1 MPSKPTLKKPPLGLY
16 RVIWITAAWC
26 AAMVSWADPSE
37 ATDVSASVVARR
49 IDERVLAPQASF
61 VDDAT
66 YLRRVT
72 LDVTGRV
79 PTVSEVYAFL
89 EESSSSRRAT
99 AIERLMRSG
108 VYYRSMATFWRRA
121 WVPQADTREFGG
133 VTDPFEAWLATRLR
147 DGARYDELATEVLT
161 QDPTGKSSIVAGPKG
176 FYDANQAKPENLAA
190 SGARGFL
197 GLNLDCAQC
206 HDHPHA
212 RWTRQQFWQTAAF
225 FTAASASTG
234 DSGLPRITIPDTEIQ
249 CEPVLLTKSEIAL
262 PSSPD
267 SVALRQTFVRWMRE
281 DGDRL
286 MAKNAV
292 NRLWSHFFGE
302 AIVEPLD
309 DLSRAEF
316 QTGPRAELLAELAE
330 LFIASGYDLDMMIK
344 GIVSSQA
351 YRLVAAAPA
360 QAEGVPSERSPEAT
374 AAYGSAPVTEDRFV
388 LTSVPV
394 RGLSGEQ
401 LFDSLRVAAGLP
413 MDRTDVAIAGR
424 ANLRDAFAA
433 EFHVERTHG
442 AERSITQALTLMNGS
457 FVDSL
462 TTADGNPLLAS
473 LLASPFLTPEDQIDT
488 VFVAVFGRH
497 AKAPEL
503 ETVRER
509 FAASPELSPEARLG
523 GLFWALVNSAEFCT
537 NH

>member
-1 MPSKPTLKKPPLGLY
+1 MA
-16 RVIWITAAWC
+16 VWC
-26 AAMVSWADPSE
+26 AVIMLAAGTSDA
-37 ATDVSASVVARR
+37 AGVSAGDIARR
-49 IDERVLAPQASF
+49 IDQRVLEPQASF
-61 VDDAT
+61 VDDAAF
-66 YLRRVT
+66 LRRVT
-72 LDVTGRV
+72 LDVTGRI

-89 EESSSSRRAT
+89 EEDSNSRRAT
-99 AIERLMRSG
+99 AVERLMRSG

-133 VTDPFEAWLATRLR
+133 VTVPFEAWLATRLR

-176 FYDANQAKPENLAA
+176 FFDANQAKPENLAA

-225 FTAASASTG
+225 FAAVPVASEASA
-234 DSGLPRITIPDTEIQ
+234 LPRIAIPDTEIQ
-249 CEPVLLTKSEIAL
+249 CEPVLLTQSAIAV
-262 PSSPD
+262 PAAPD
-267 SVALRQTFVRWMRE
+267 SVALRQTFVRWMLE

-309 DLSRAEF
+309 DLSREEF
-316 QTGPRAELLAELAE
+316 QTGPRAELLDELAE
-330 LFIASGYDLDMMIK
+330 LFIASGYDLDMMVK

-360 QAEGVPSERSPEAT
+360 PAEGVPSERPTEN
-374 AAYGSAPVTEDRFV
+374 AADYGSAPVAEERYV

-394 RGLSGEQ
+394 RGLFGEQ

-413 MDRTDVAIAGR
+413 MDRTDLAAASR

-473 LLASPFLTPEDQIDT
+473 LLASPFLSAEDQIDT
-488 VFVAVFGRH
+488 IFVAVFGRH
-497 AKAPEL
+497 AKASEF
-503 ETVRER
+503 ESVRGR
-509 FAASPELSPEARLG
+509 FASSPELSPEARLG
-523 GLFWALVNSAEFCT
+523 GLFWALLNSAEFCT